1 MRRKRNRRSI
11 RLRGHD
17 YSLAGHYYVT
27 VCVKNRQSILG
38 DVCHG
43 KMILNAMGEKVQF
56 TWLDLPRHNKNI
68 ELDEFI
74 VMPNHL
80 HGIIIIVGAG
90 SKPAQKHRH
99 ISIGNYKRAGLEP
112 APTDHGLS
120 EIVRQFKTF
129 STKRINQINN
139 TLGVSIWQR
148 NYYDHIIRNNASLQK
163 IREYIINNPLTWPY
177 DAENQ
182 HRIAG
187 GSF

>member
-38 DVCHG
+38 DVCHD
-43 KMILNAMGEKVQF
+43 KMILNATGEKVQF

-90 SKPAQKHRH
+90 SKPAQKHGH
-99 ISIGNYKRAGLEP
+99 ISIGNHVGAGLEP

-139 TLGVSIWQR
+139 TSGTPIWQR
-148 NYYDHIIRNNASLQK
+148 NYYDRIIRNDASLRGVRQ
-163 IREYIINNPLTWPY
+163 YIQDNPVNWE
-177 DAENQ
+177 DDVENMN
-182 HRIAG
+182 RVRR
-187 GSF
+187 